1 MSQPQI
7 SFEQAARY
15 GFNFPGARMW
25 IDPSKLGRIAQDAA
39 LITSP
44 NGAVPV
50 EFTAYIDP
58 KVIEILTAPRNAR
71 RLFDEEKKGDWTT
84 SYDKF
89 QLAEMVGGTEP
100 YSDYANGI
108 TSDANSEWLSR
119 AQYLF
124 QTSIAYGD
132 REIALASTAKINLAA
147 TKQRAAATRIDIDS
161 NKFYLT
167 GVEGL
172 EIYGIF
178 NDPNLPSSITA
189 GATGTSDSTK
199 WADKTTKNIYD
210 DILAL
215 FAQLQTQSNGLIT
228 ESDRLK
234 LCLSPAMNAYLGSAT
249 DFNINVK
256 KMLDTYFSNLEVIV
270 FPELASLDGDQ
281 TVFLIAP
288 EVAGQ
293 KAGTLAFGEKIRAG
307 RVVPDLSSF
316 RQKYVASTYGGIVY
330 IPFAFAS
337 MTGVA

>member
-1 MSQPQI
+1 MPQPQI
-7 SFEQAARY
+7 SFEEARRY

-25 IDPSKLGRIAQDAA
+25 ITPENRAGLARDAA

-58 KVIEILTAPRNAR
+58 QVVEILTAPRNAR

-89 QLAEMVGGTEP
+89 QVSEMVGGTEE
-100 YSDYANGI
+100 YSDYANGV
-108 TSDANSEWLSR
+108 TSDVNSEWLSR

-124 QTSIAYGD
+124 QTGIEYGD
-132 REIALASTAKINLAA
+132 REVALASTAKINLAA
-147 TKQRAAATRIDIDS
+147 NKQRAAATRIDIDA
-161 NKFYLT
+161 NRFYLT
-167 GVEGL
+167 GVAGL

-178 NDPNLPSSITA
+178 NDPNLPSSVTA
-189 GATGTSDSTK
+189 GATGAGSSTK
-199 WADKTTKNIYD
+199 WADKNTKNIYD

-228 ESDRLK
+228 ESDALK

-281 TVFLIAP
+281 TIFLIAP
-288 EVAGQ
+288 SVAGQ
-293 KAGTLAFGEKIRAG
+293 KTATLAFGEKIRAG
-307 RVVPDLSSF
+307 RVIPDLSSF

-330 IPFAFAS
+330 VPFAFAS